1 MRESKT
7 FMLTSV
13 IIQYILSV
21 ISVFFIVGIVVIDW
35 WVYKIWDND
44 DD

>member
-21 ISVFFIVGIVVIDW
+21 ISVFFIGGIVVIDW
-35 WVYKIWDND
+35 WVYKFWDYD
-44 DD
+44 ED